1 MIHKGESGHGSYA
14 ATYTLQATITSHLAR
29 LTHWFNGCRNSMGIN
44 DQFLSRAYLLHNTK
58 SILGTILRTGT
69 YGWTYVWTKR
79 KTIVTM
85 LLVDTIL
92 KTDNILPLCPLVGVS
107 LNPLQKKLIFAVDVD
122 SLQRPMA
129 GQ

>member
-1 MIHKGESGHGSYA
+1 
-14 ATYTLQATITSHLAR
+14 
-29 LTHWFNGCRNSMGIN
+29 MGIN
-44 DQFLSRAYLLHNTK
+44 DQFLSRAYLLHNIK

-69 YGWTYVWTKR
+69 YGWTCVWTKR
-79 KTIVTM
+79 KTVVTM

-107 LNPLQKKLIFAVDVD
+107 LNPLQKKLIFAVYVD